1 MKTNMRIRLSIMMFL
16 QFFVWGTWYAT
27 LGTYLGK
34 IGFDGS
40 EIGNIFSTVNLGA
53 IIAPLFVGMIA
64 DRFFD
69 AQKVLGFCHVVGAFL
84 LYYTSTLTTPSG
96 VYWILLL
103 YSMFYMSTLAIVN
116 TVSFYQMDD
125 PAKEFPGIRVLGTIG
140 WIVAGLLI
148 GGMAIEDSNVQL
160 QIGAMASLVLGIYS
174 FFLPATPPKAKGEA
188 TTVWKLLGF
197 DALKLMKDRSF
208 AILVISSLLISI
220 PLAFYYAFA
229 NPFFN
234 EEGMVNAA
242 GKMTMGQMSEILFM
256 LLMPFFFKRL
266 GVKKM
271 ILIGMFCWLARY
283 ILFAYGDN
291 ETLVW
296 MFYLGIILHGI
307 CYDFFFVTGQIF
319 VDNEAPEEVRSSAQG
334 LIALV
339 TYGVGMYIGSII
351 AGRVVEHY
359 QIMDDAGKIA
369 GHDWWTIWMVPAV
382 LAGVV
387 LLVFAVAFK
396 DKGTLMD
403 GEGS

>member
-1 MKTNMRIRLSIMMFL
+1 MRIRLSIMMFL

-69 AQKVLGFCHVVGAFL
+69 AQKVLGVCHVVGAFL

-116 TVSFYQMDD
+116 TVSFFQMED

-148 GGMAIEDSNVQL
+148 GGMAIEDSHVQL
-160 QIGAMASLVLGIYS
+160 QIGAIASLVLGIYS
-174 FFLPATPPKAKGEA
+174 FFLPSTPPKAKGES

-197 DALKLMKDRSF
+197 DALKLMKDPSF

-242 GKMTMGQMSEILFM
+242 GKMTMGQMSEIIFM

-283 ILFAYGDN
+283 LLFAYGDN

-359 QIMDDAGKIA
+359 QVMDQAGKIV
-369 GHDWWTIWMVPAV
+369 GHEWWTIWMVPAA
-382 LAGVV
+382 LAGIVM
-387 LLVFAVAFK
+387 LVFAVAFK
-396 DKGTLMD
+396 DR
-403 GEGS
+403 GSLKTASDDVV